1 MQVTRPNFA
10 EFLVALFLRLGQTYS
25 ARLCREPRDA
35 RLGEIETT

>member
-25 ARLCREPRDA
+25 CAANHEMRAWVR
-35 RLGEIETT
+35 